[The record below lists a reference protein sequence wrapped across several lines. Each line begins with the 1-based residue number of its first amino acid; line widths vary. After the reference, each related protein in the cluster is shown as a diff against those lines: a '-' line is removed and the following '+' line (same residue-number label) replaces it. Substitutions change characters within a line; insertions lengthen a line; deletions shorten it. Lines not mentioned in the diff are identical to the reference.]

1 MSPSSP
7 EFDQLDLLVRRIDAL
22 PPSTFDAIMYTDD
35 DDRKWIQARMIMSG
49 GLQASEQVKE
59 LMTELV
65 RLVQRLFVTEKSR
78 FENFTWSLY
87 MNGYRELTAGRDLK
101 DKQHHAL
108 YTPYN
113 KWYVS
118 FG

>member
-1 MSPSSP
+1 MPPSSP
-7 EFDQLDLLVRRIDAL
+7 EFDRLDLLVHRIDAL
-22 PPSTFDAIMYTDD
+22 PVSTLDAIMYTDD
-35 DDRKWIQARMIMSG
+35 NERKWIQARMIMSG

-65 RLVQRLFVTEKSR
+65 RLVQRLFVTEKGGL
-78 FENFTWSLY
+78 ENFTWSLY

-101 DKQHHAL
+101 DTQYHAL

-113 KWYVS
+113 KWHVS